1 MVETRRT
8 VNELLAWAKVLF
20 SERLGPVDSSLILE
34 LHILFEHVSGNNR
47 AWQMAHSDENV
58 SIEWAKHFESL
69 VEQRINGTPI
79 AFITG
84 TQAFWSLNLAV
95 DTCTLIPRQ
104 DTESLIE
111 AALSLALPEN
121 AKALDLGTGTGA
133 IALALK
139 KERSEWQVQGVDF
152 VAKAVELARLN
163 ANTHNLDVSFSQSDW
178 FAAVADSEFD
188 LIVSNPPYVE
198 SDSVYLN
205 QGDLRFEPSTALT
218 SGIDGLDDIRIIVEQ
233 AYSRL
238 ALGGVLMLEH
248 GFEQASSVRALMQ
261 KHGYV
266 NIETQQDYNQKDRL
280 THGQKKR

>member
-8 VNELLAWAKVLF
+8 VNELLAWAKELF
-20 SERLGPVDSSLILE
+20 SARLGPVNSSLILE
-34 LHILFEHVSGNNR
+34 LHILFEHVSGKNR
-47 AWQMAHSDENV
+47 AWQMAHSDDNV
-58 SIEWAKHFESL
+58 SSEWAKHFESL

-84 TQAFWSLNLAV
+84 AQAFWSLNLAV

-104 DTESLIE
+104 DTESLVE

-121 AKALDLGTGTGA
+121 AKVLDLGTGTGA

-163 ANTHNLDVSFSQSDW
+163 AHTHNLDVYFSQSDW